1 MRHTVKLPS
10 LSDTA
15 DEVLVAEW
23 LAAVGDDVA
32 VGDPLFLA
40 ETDKIEV
47 EVPCPVAGR
56 LAEQLVSEE
65 DEITVGTPIAV
76 IEST

>member
-23 LAAVGDDVA
+23 LAAVGD
-32 VGDPLFLA
+32 PLVMA
-40 ETDKIEV
+40 ETDKVEV
-47 EVPCPVAGR
+47 EVPSPVAGR
-56 LAEQLVSEE
+56 LAEQLVGEE